1 MTNKQSRLSDPTCWV
16 PHQSLN
22 KAFMIHA
29 VKESRST
36 DDRMFPHLPDRIST
50 LVRSRSAQSG
60 SMMLIVEQR
69 TSAATGKIAP
79 RGVFMAGMLNPSG
92 PPNLPPPH
100 DTLPPH
106 PLMAPPPP
114 PPTHPD

>member
-1 MTNKQSRLSDPTCWV
+1 MTIKQSRRSDPPCWV
-16 PHQSLN
+16 PNQSLN

-79 RGVFMAGMLNPSG
+79 RGVVMAANE
-92 PPNLPPPH
+92 NPH
-100 DTLPPH
+100 DPQNRV
-106 PLMAPPPP
+106 
-114 PPTHPD
+114 PPTVSTP